1 MNKVIFTGRLTRDL
15 TPKNT
20 KNGLLY
26 VNFFLA
32 VERSYKKGEEQTADF
47 FKCTAFDRTAETMI
61 KFLGK
66 GSKILVD
73 GHGQLDRF
81 QDKNGVDREQFS
93 VIVDRFEFLE
103 KKQTSADPL
112 ESEFDGGTDMDVPF

>member
-32 VERSYKKGEEQTADF
+32 VERPYKKGEEQTADF

-81 QDKNGVDREQFS
+81 
-93 VIVDRFEFLE
+93 EFLE
-103 KKQTSADPL
+103 KKRTSADPL